1 MKKSLFMLALA
12 LVVSSTS
19 YAQVTLKGIVNN
31 NRYDDGDQLENKSTY
46 VGWLS
51 KDQDPAGVGKSIFAS
66 KMGIYKIPVKETL
79 VEPVQYPYI
88 PISEYYSNG
97 SFTDVEKALLVNNT
111 LNMYGNSGSLY
122 ANGQLTTIFS
132 RDYQSTPAEELFC
145 VRQWDA
151 ATSAQTKQFPY
162 FPEDKVLECA
172 GLSFNPLD
180 KQVYGLFYVTSAE
193 LPLDITSDPDYFVD
207 EDEYYEGREGQ
218 DAGYAIG
225 VINLENME
233 VSIITPG
240 LYYYNFVTFA
250 INSEG
255 RAFAMTSGGT
265 AGVENAEGKMED
277 INGNLTGATL
287 CEFDLAT
294 GKIIKET
301 ASGYCSQY
309 RRQAACF
316 AKSNPNKMYWIG
328 YFNSGKGIGSGGSWT
343 TLPDNEWRTN
353 GKYDTALYEIDVTT
367 GNAERIAKIKDRYTF
382 SCLWVDGDDCSD
394 GQEVVSGITNHPS
407 VMTQHPSSTYN
418 LAGQRVSDDYKGI
431 VIKNGRKV
439 LK

>member
-1 MKKSLFMLALA
+1 MLALA
-12 LVVSSTS
+12 MMVGSASF
-19 YAQVTLKGIVNN
+19 AQVTLKGIVNN
-31 NRYDDGDQLENKSTY
+31 NRYDDGEQLENKSFY
-46 VGWLS
+46 VGWMA
-51 KDQDPAGVGKSIFAS
+51 KDQDPAGVGKAIFAS
-66 KMGIYKIPVKETL
+66 KMGMYEIPVNETL

-88 PISEYYSNG
+88 PISEYFSNG
-97 SFTDVEKALLVNNT
+97 VFTDVEKALLVSNM

-122 ANGQLTTIFS
+122 ANGQLTTVFS
-132 RDYQSTPAEELFC
+132 RDYQSTPAEEMIC

-151 ATSAQTKQFPY
+151 ATGAQTKQFPY
-162 FPEDKVLECA
+162 FPEDKVLESA
-172 GLSFNPLD
+172 GMSFNPLD
-180 KQVYGLFYVTSAE
+180 KQVYGLFHVTSAD
-193 LPLDITSDPDYFVD
+193 LPSEITSDPDYFVD
-207 EDEYYEGREGQ
+207 EDDQYEGRIGQ

-255 RAFAMTSGGT
+255 RAFAMTSGAT

-277 INGNLTGATL
+277 IDGNLTGASI
-287 CEFDLAT
+287 CEFDLTT
-294 GKIIKET
+294 GKIVSET
-301 ASGYCSQY
+301 ATGYCSQY

-328 YFNSGKGIGSGGSWT
+328 YFNSGKGIGGGGSWT
-343 TLPDNEWRTN
+343 TLPDSEWRTN

-394 GQEVVSGITNHPS
+394 GQEIVTGITSHPS
-407 VMTQHPSSTYN
+407 VATQHSSSVYN
-418 LAGQRVSDDYKGI
+418 LSGQRVNDDYKGI
-431 VIKNGRKV
+431 VIKNGKKFQR
-439 LK
+439 